1 VTSSFALKLGLTS
14 SYVGN
19 IKRAAPS
26 VYYRLPD
33 MGYRDVG
40 TQDFL
45 INGVDFGVE
54 FVH

>member
-1 VTSSFALKLGLTS
+1 
-14 SYVGN
+14 VGD
-19 IKRAAPS
+19 IHRAAPS

-33 MGYRDVG
+33 MGYRDAG
-40 TQDFL
+40 TQNIL